1 MNLFIEKIIIEKNGQ
16 ITENYSFKNK
26 VSVVNGSIELYDII
40 RLLLGVY
47 DTSHNFCNI
56 RFFAVVKLE
65 KTYYIRG
72 NKVKGNSP
80 FSVSLFSEDG
90 ETDCM
95 EEYFKELKQSEEVE
109 SALFFHSFKRQ
120 DFPHKL
126 FKYKDLFKY
135 YPDGSFS
142 HLTNGYGTTRSFR
155 GFVANYI
162 KHFKPIKLREDKDL
176 FLKLSPIGE
185 FKVVNKDNEDV
196 VLSKSENMLYHY
208 LSFIS
213 IADFWDRAEKIRNL
227 NRINKP
233 LIVSGFT
240 RFLDDSIDVG
250 QLVRKTKNIARQV
263 IMFEDK

>member
-1 MNLFIEKIIIEKNGQ
+1 MNLYIEKIIIEKNGQ

-47 DTSHNFCNI
+47 DTSNNFYDI

-65 KTYYIRG
+65 KTYYIHG
-72 NKVKGNSP
+72 NKSKGNAP
-80 FSVSLFSEDG
+80 FNVSVLNEDG
-90 ETDCM
+90 ADCTK
-95 EEYFKELKQSEEVE
+95 EYFEELKQSEEVE
-109 SALFFHSFKRQ
+109 SALFFHKFKKQ
-120 DFPHKL
+120 DYPHKL

-155 GFVANYI
+155 GFIANYI

-176 FLKLSPIGE
+176 FLNISDSGE
-185 FKVVNKDNEDV
+185 FKVAHSSSEEDV
-196 VLSKSENMLYHY
+196 ALSQSENMLYHY

-233 LIVSGFT
+233 LIVSGII
-240 RFLDDSIDVG
+240 RFLDDDVNIR
-250 QLVRKTKNIARQV
+250 QLVGKTKNIARQV
-263 IMFEDK
+263 IVFTNK